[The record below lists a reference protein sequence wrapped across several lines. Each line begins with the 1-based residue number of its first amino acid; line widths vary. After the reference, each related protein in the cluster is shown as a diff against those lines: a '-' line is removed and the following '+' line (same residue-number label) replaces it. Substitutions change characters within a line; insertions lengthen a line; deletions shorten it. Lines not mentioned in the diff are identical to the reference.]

1 MIRRKIMLPAVILI
15 YATVAVAELPVIKI
29 TTSPAP
35 TGKSSS
41 YNLNSC
47 ANAKAAASNF
57 VPPIQNYSVL
67 TGFTITGAEDSRMN
81 ITSNAATNAD
91 SIRIRGNSTSS
102 MVPANNDAAK
112 SYRLKF
118 NNRRSLFG
126 MKESKSWALLANFY
140 DPTQM
145 LSAIGFEL
153 GKRMGLE
160 NSLPYEFV
168 KLNYNGKDIGIYLL
182 TPQVSGTSRE
192 GNSGVYLE
200 EDNGGWLTE
209 FTHWGPNDAD
219 DCKRFF
225 LAPNLSG
232 GSGYKYVLNAKIR
245 TPEYDELPLKNGQPD
260 LAGYDYVKSDINA
273 FVNKLNESGF
283 PNNGYRDLIDLRG
296 WAIYTLI
303 NLFMDNRDWN
313 TAGDQGGLGSNFLY
327 KVNKSGKIK
336 AGPLWDLDLAAGS
349 PGVMGGTFFSSAS
362 LTRNT
367 TPSHAFYQ
375 KLWSDNNSGFLTCY
389 VEAWNA
395 NKAMI
400 KAMGDNNGF
409 IDQLMNKIA
418 ASVNGNYAMSGSS
431 GGFGASGTT
440 YTENS
445 YKTFVGNMK
454 SWWNSR
460 YTNFDNAVQRLNAT
474 GTCPSASPSSS
485 SVVRSSSSAPSS
497 SSSAA
502 PSSSSVVRSSSSAP
516 SSSSSAAPSSSSVV
530 RSSSSAAPSSSSV
543 VRSSSS
549 AAPSSSSVVRSSSS
563 VASSSSS
570 IVVSSS
576 SLESSSS
583 TVESSSSMGETSSSS
598 ESISPIAQN
607 PLSVTRS
614 EIPTYY
620 TIKGEPVGSARPA
633 KPGVYLVKQGSSVK
647 KIVVR

>member
-1 MIRRKIMLPAVILI
+1 MISIITRRTIMLPVVIILF
-15 YATVAVAELPVIKI
+15 ATVAAAELPVVKI
-29 TTSPAP
+29 TTGTPAP
-35 TGKSSS
+35 SSTNS
-41 YNLNSC
+41 NYNLSSC
-47 ANAKAAASNF
+47 ANTKAAASNF
-57 VPPIQNYSVL
+57 VPPIQTYKVL
-67 TGFTITGAEDSRMN
+67 TGLTITGAEDSRMN
-81 ITSNAATNAD
+81 ITANAATNAD

-118 NNRRSLFG
+118 NARRSLFG

-153 GKRMGLE
+153 GKLMGLE
-160 NSLPYEFV
+160 SSLPYEFV
-168 KLNYNGKDIGIYLL
+168 KLNYNGKDIGVYLL

-192 GNSGVYLE
+192 GNSGVYLD

-209 FTHWGPNDAD
+209 FTHWGPSDAE

-232 GSGYKYVLNAKIR
+232 GNGYKYVLNVKIR

-260 LAGYDYVKSDINA
+260 LARYDYVKSDINA

-327 KVNKSGKIK
+327 KVSKSGKIM

-349 PGVMGGTFFSSAS
+349 PGVMGGTFFSNST

-375 KLWSDNNSGFLTCY
+375 KLWNDNSGFLPCY

-418 ASVNGNYAMSGSS
+418 PSVNGNYAMRE
-431 GGFGASGTT
+431 GGGASGTT
-440 YTENS
+440 YTEDS
-445 YKTFVGNMK
+445 YKTFVGRMK

-460 YTNFDNAVQRLNAT
+460 YTNFDSAVQRLNAT
-474 GTCPSASPSSS
+474 GTCPSATP
-485 SVVRSSSSAPSS
+485 PS

-502 PSSSSVVRSSSSAP
+502 
-516 SSSSSAAPSSSSVV
+516 
-530 RSSSSAAPSSSSV
+530 
-543 VRSSSS
+543 
-549 AAPSSSSVVRSSSS
+549 RSSSS
-563 VASSSSS
+563 VASSSSAR
-570 IVVSSS
+570 SSS
-576 SLESSSS
+576 SA
-583 TVESSSSMGETSSSS
+583 TSSSS
-598 ESISPIAQN
+598 SARSSSSIVASSSSGDNTPIAQN
-607 PLSVTRS
+607 PLSATRS

-620 TIKGEPVGSARPA
+620 TIKGEPVGNTRPA
-633 KPGVYLVKQGSSVK
+633 KPGVYLVKQGSSVR